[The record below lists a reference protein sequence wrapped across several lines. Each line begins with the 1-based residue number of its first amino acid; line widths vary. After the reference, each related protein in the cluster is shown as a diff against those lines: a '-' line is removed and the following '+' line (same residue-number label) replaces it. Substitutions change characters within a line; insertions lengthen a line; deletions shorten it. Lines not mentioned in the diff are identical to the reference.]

1 MKTDTVED
9 ISFGLYLMPIALYLG
24 ITGFDIGIAGL
35 TAQESFLSVTRNPLW
50 LIGSLLSISM
60 GLIFQIRETKEGERA
75 GLIGIHA
82 KRMRIIGLII
92 VLVSIGEA
100 VAVSDAETNALG
112 LFITGRFPILFAA
125 VMFLQSA
132 FIQIPFVMKSDN
144 NKFTISIISSVL
156 ILASPVAYY
165 LTDMIG
171 LPFIVNLSASLL
183 LVIFGSILFMKD

>member
-60 GLIFQIRETKEGERA
+60 GLIFQIRESNEGERA

-132 FIQIPFVMKSDN
+132 FIQIPFVMKSDD

-156 ILASPVAYY
+156 ILASPVTYY

-183 LVIFGSILFMKD
+183 LVIFGSILFMRD

>member
-1 MKTDTVED
+1 MKTETVED
-9 ISFGLYLMPIALYLG
+9 ISFGLYLMPIVLYLG
-24 ITGFDIGIAGL
+24 MTGFDIGVAGL

-60 GLIFQIRETKEGERA
+60 GLIFQIRESNEGERA

-92 VLVSIGEA
+92 VLMSIGEA

-112 LFITGRFPILFAA
+112 LIITGRFPILFAA

-132 FIQIPFVMKSDN
+132 FIQIPFVVKSDD

-183 LVIFGSILFMKD
+183 LVIFGSILFMRD

>member
-9 ISFGLYLMPIALYLG
+9 ISFGLYLMPIVLYLG
-24 ITGFDIGIAGL
+24 ITGFDIGVAGL
-35 TAQESFLSVTRNPLW
+35 TAQESFLSVTRSPLW

-60 GLIFQIRETKEGERA
+60 GLIFQIRESNEGERA

-132 FIQIPFVMKSDN
+132 FIQIPFVMKSDD

-156 ILASPVAYY
+156 ILASPVTYY

-183 LVIFGSILFMKD
+183 LVIFGSILFMRD

>member
-9 ISFGLYLMPIALYLG
+9 ISFGLYLMPNVLYLG
-24 ITGFDIGIAGL
+24 MTGFDIGVAGL

-60 GLIFQIRETKEGERA
+60 GLIFQIRESNEGERA

-125 VMFLQSA
+125 VMCLQSA

-156 ILASPVAYY
+156 ILASPVTYY

-183 LVIFGSILFMKD
+183 LVIFGSILFMRD

>member
-9 ISFGLYLMPIALYLG
+9 ISFGLYLMPIVLYLG
-24 ITGFDIGIAGL
+24 MTGFDIGVAGL

-60 GLIFQIRETKEGERA
+60 GLIFQIRESNEGERA

-100 VAVSDAETNALG
+100 VVVSDAETNALG
-112 LFITGRFPILFAA
+112 LIITGRFPILFAA

-132 FIQIPFVMKSDN
+132 FIQIPFVMKSDD

-156 ILASPVAYY
+156 ILASPVTYY

-183 LVIFGSILFMKD
+183 LVIFGSILFMRD